1 MVNSIITLSW
11 KNLNVFMHIY
21 NFNCIFRHIKI
32 SFNCQK
38 IQFLYFYI
46 YTIIVLL
53 NRKEGVLIDME
64 MRGLQKL
71 IEDKK
76 VELIK
81 LVDKYGFR
89 HQQVLSLSQDI
100 DKLINQIIYINHKY
114 K

>member
-1 MVNSIITLSW
+1 
-11 KNLNVFMHIY
+11 
-21 NFNCIFRHIKI
+21 
-32 SFNCQK
+32 
-38 IQFLYFYI
+38 
-46 YTIIVLL
+46 
-53 NRKEGVLIDME
+53 ME
-64 MRGLQKL
+64 MRNLQKL
-71 IEDKK
+71 IEGKK

>member
-1 MVNSIITLSW
+1 
-11 KNLNVFMHIY
+11 
-21 NFNCIFRHIKI
+21 
-32 SFNCQK
+32 
-38 IQFLYFYI
+38 
-46 YTIIVLL
+46 
-53 NRKEGVLIDME
+53 ME
-64 MRGLQKL
+64 MRNLQKL

-100 DKLINQIIYINHKY
+100 DKLINHIIYISRKY

>member
-1 MVNSIITLSW
+1 
-11 KNLNVFMHIY
+11 
-21 NFNCIFRHIKI
+21 
-32 SFNCQK
+32 
-38 IQFLYFYI
+38 
-46 YTIIVLL
+46 
-53 NRKEGVLIDME
+53 ME
-64 MRGLQKL
+64 MRNLQKL

-81 LVDKYGFR
+81 LVDKHGFR

>member
-1 MVNSIITLSW
+1 
-11 KNLNVFMHIY
+11 
-21 NFNCIFRHIKI
+21 
-32 SFNCQK
+32 
-38 IQFLYFYI
+38 
-46 YTIIVLL
+46 
-53 NRKEGVLIDME
+53 ME
-64 MRGLQKL
+64 MRNLQKL

-100 DKLINQIIYINHKY
+100 DKLINHIIYINHKH